1 MPVIMTKRLLS
12 EKETCNYLSI
22 GRTKLYQL
30 VKRGQIVPV
39 RIDSAPRYDLND
51 LDRFID
57 KLKEVSQ

>member
-1 MPVIMTKRLLS
+1 MPVIMTKRLLT

-30 VKRGQIVPV
+30 VKRRQIVPV

-51 LDRFID
+51 LDKFID
-57 KLKEVSQ
+57 KLKEAE

>member
-1 MPVIMTKRLLS
+1 MPVIMTKRLLT

-30 VKRGQIVPV
+30 VKRRQIVPV

-51 LDRFID
+51 LDQFID
-57 KLKEVSQ
+57 KLKEANQ